1 MELSL
6 AAAGVLDARSTTRE
20 GAERHGEAAQRRCYL
35 TSSSCQTYSASSPHQ
50 RDSDSVAC
58 EVYIWRRRPPAASP
72 RGRAPMAWPPRLQG
86 RGRHA
91 TSVACM
97 ATFLLVTPRRGCC
110 LGASSRGRPCAARR
124 IPARD
129 GRLWRLP
136 RDDRSPASP
145 FPPCRPRTRRWLDLP
160 LVRTDLAR
168 GVAGDGLEQG
178 GGCGAEKSGEEERRS
193 EKTWGVG
200 FAKRASW
207 MAGLNGSIKLGMGI
221 QRPIKKIGDVAQW
234 HARAFGWGYGDECLI
249 WRAQWSVRC

>member
-1 MELSL
+1 VSSMELSL

-97 ATFLLVTPRRGCC
+97 ATFDSSSWLLSGRLLTRPSLRRPQDPRAGRAPMEAAPRRQV
-110 LGASSRGRPCAARR
+110 ARIAISS
-124 IPARD
+124 
-129 GRLWRLP
+129 L
-136 RDDRSPASP
+136 SP
-145 FPPCRPRTRRWLDLP
+145 
-160 LVRTDLAR
+160 
-168 GVAGDGLEQG
+168 
-178 GGCGAEKSGEEERRS
+178 
-193 EKTWGVG
+193 
-200 FAKRASW
+200 
-207 MAGLNGSIKLGMGI
+207 
-221 QRPIKKIGDVAQW
+221 
-234 HARAFGWGYGDECLI
+234 
-249 WRAQWSVRC
+249 